1 MVRGGVEAWEN
12 LGRVV
17 KRAITRC
24 AAQHASAQNNLTR
37 SKSAPGVATG
47 SPKSQV
53 QTLPTPLSPS
63 NAPPRGVKLDEPDVP
78 VLAGGKVFSE
88 QLLHGRFPI
97 VHARPG
103 SLTLTLPAPGA
114 PAKVPTA
121 EMTAA
126 ATAKWAA
133 AASREP
139 CLEGVR

>member
-1 MVRGGVEAWEN
+1 MGAREIHSG
-12 LGRVV
+12 VV
-17 KRAITRC
+17 KQAIMRC
-24 AAQHASAQNNLTR
+24 AAQHASAHNNR
-37 SKSAPGVATG
+37 SCSNSAPGVATG

-53 QTLPTPLSPS
+53 QTLPTPLFLN
-63 NAPPRGVKLDEPDVP
+63 NAPPRGIKLDEPDVP
-78 VLAGGKVFSE
+78 VLAGRKGFSE

-103 SLTLTLPAPGA
+103 SLTLPAPGA

>member
-1 MVRGGVEAWEN
+1 MGAREIHSG
-12 LGRVV
+12 VV
-17 KRAITRC
+17 KQAIMRC
-24 AAQHASAQNNLTR
+24 AAQHASAHNNR
-37 SKSAPGVATG
+37 SCSNSAPGVATG

-53 QTLPTPLSPS
+53 QTLPTPLFLN
-63 NAPPRGVKLDEPDVP
+63 NAPPRGIKLDEPDVP
-78 VLAGGKVFSE
+78 VLAGRKGFSE
-88 QLLHGRFPI
+88 QLLHSRFPV